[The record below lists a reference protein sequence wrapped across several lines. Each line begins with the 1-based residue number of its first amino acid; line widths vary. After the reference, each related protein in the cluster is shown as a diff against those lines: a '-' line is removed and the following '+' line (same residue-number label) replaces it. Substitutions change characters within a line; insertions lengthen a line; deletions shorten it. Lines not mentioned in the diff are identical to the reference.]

1 METKNA
7 TKGSLLDRFLNTV
20 ERVCNR
26 LPPPAILFCILF
38 MITAV
43 VGAIC
48 TQAGFALEN
57 PASHKIVT
65 SQNFFTKAGIQWLLT
80 TLVKNFTGFAPL
92 GLVITMTLAI
102 GFCEESGMLAAQLRR
117 CIKGVPPFLVPFIV
131 AFLGVCGN
139 IASDTAMVVIPP
151 LAAVAYIGVRKHPVV
166 GMMVGFAGAEAGF
179 GANLMI
185 AGTDSLLQGLTNQAI
200 DGFFGKAGVFAVD
213 VTCNWYFMFASTFLC
228 ALIIA
233 LVSIK
238 IVEPRFGV
246 YDGPGADEELGE
258 VKPIEVK
265 GLNRAA
271 LVVVIYIL
279 ILAAGFFT
287 GVLSKDGHT
296 FVGSPLLKGLIPLLF
311 VMFSLAGL
319 TYGFTTGSFTCIKD
333 VNKAMVHQM
342 SGMGAFVVFCFFCGQ
357 FQALFSWT
365 HLGTLLAIGGADFL
379 KNVGFT
385 GLPMC
390 VLFVLI
396 TSLVNIFMSS
406 GSAKWAIFA
415 PIFIPMFMLLG
426 YHPGFT
432 QLLYRLGDSPTNCFT
447 PMNPYLWMILSVAQ
461 EKYMP
466 KAAIGTLVSNLIPIA
481 VCLQIVWI
489 IFLIVWMTL
498 GLPIGPGVEMALPAG
513 VL

>member
-38 MITAV
+38 VITAV

-102 GFCEESGMLAAQLRR
+102 GFCEESGMLAALLRR
-117 CIKGVPPFLVPFIV
+117 CMKGVPPSLVPFIV

-461 EKYMP
+461 EKYDP
-466 KAAIGTLVSNLIPIA
+466 DCTVGTFISNLIPLAA
-481 VCLQIVWI
+481 VLQVAWILFMLVWVALDI
-489 IFLIVWMTL
+489 PL
-498 GLPIGPGVEMALPAG
+498 GPGVSVHLPAG
-513 VL
+513 IL